1 MTQTAPSTPPRT
13 SSAIL
18 GLPADEAFAVVEA
31 IRRGFPART
40 FDLLRTHLAMSQA
53 GLAEILNIPRRTL
66 SRRLR
71 EGRFSTEESERLHRL
86 ARVVASGEE
95 LFEHQEELREFLVAP
110 APALGE
116 RTPLELLDTD
126 VGTEQVLALLWQLK
140 AGVVI

>member
-1 MTQTAPSTPPRT
+1 MTQTAPSTSPMT

-18 GLPADEAFAVVEA
+18 GLPADEAFAVVDA
-31 IRRGFPART
+31 IRRGFPARA
-40 FDLLRTHLAMSQA
+40 FDLLRTRLAMSQA
-53 GLAEILNIPRRTL
+53 GLAEILSIPRRTL

-95 LFEHQEELREFLVAP
+95 LFEHQEELREFLAAP
-110 APALGE
+110 APALGG
-116 RTPLELLDTD
+116 RMPMELLDTD

>member
-1 MTQTAPSTPPRT
+1 MTQTAPSTPPMT

-18 GLPADEAFAVVEA
+18 GLPADEAFEVVEA
-31 IRRGFPART
+31 IRRGFPARV
-40 FDLLRTHLAMSQA
+40 FDLLRTRLAMSQA
-53 GLAEILNIPRRTL
+53 GLAEILSIPRRTL
-66 SRRLR
+66 SRRLQ

-95 LFEHQEELREFLVAP
+95 LFEHQEELREFLAAP

-116 RTPLELLDTD
+116 RRPLELLDTD
-126 VGTEQVLALLWQLK
+126 VGTEQVLALLWKLK